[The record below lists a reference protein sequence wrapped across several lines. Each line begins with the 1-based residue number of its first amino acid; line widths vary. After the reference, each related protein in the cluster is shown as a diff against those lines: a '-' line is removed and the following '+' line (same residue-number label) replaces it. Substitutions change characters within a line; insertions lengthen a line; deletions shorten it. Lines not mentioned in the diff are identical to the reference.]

1 MRFSVSAIA
10 LLLPALLASSA
21 FGGMHQVWDE
31 AHFFKVET
39 IERVDQTLAEIR
51 QQFKKDLMIETFPSI
66 PDDLKDKLKQQG
78 KENFFKGWTRSEADR
93 LNVHGIIILI
103 TGDPAH
109 LQVEVG
115 LKTSQQAF
123 TLSDND
129 ELVAKLVEAFRRKD
143 YDNGLIEAAKF
154 VQERLEKNAGGGAT
168 TRPAAPAT
176 QQAGRSNHYPNGD
189 LHDSPTNP
197 AILAAG
203 AAAPGA
209 VRLPRSGRCQ

>member
-10 LLLPALLASSA
+10 LVLPALLASSA
-21 FGGMHQVWDE
+21 FCGVHQVWDE

-39 IERVDQTLAEIR
+39 IERVDQALADIR

-66 PDDLKDKLKQQG
+66 PDDLKDKLKEQG

-93 LNVHGIIILI
+93 LNVDGIIILI

-129 ELVAKLVEAFRRKD
+129 ELVAKLVDAFRRKD

-154 VQERLEKNAGGGAT
+154 VQERLEKNAAGGAT
-168 TRPAAPAT
+168 TRPAPAT
-176 QQAGRSNHYPNGD
+176 QQAIRSE
-189 LHDSPTNP
+189 PTEQ
-197 AILAAG
+197 
-203 AAAPGA
+203 
-209 VRLPRSGRCQ
+209 RRSS